1 MFKLIGLLVAAMP
14 VILFVRAM
22 FMGSKKRSQAVSHR
36 LPIAG
41 AWLLAATIAAPA
53 QPQPSRTGG
62 GLGPIDEVLL
72 YVHSDLKSTGFVEPL
87 VCALRRVLVAP
98 VNAADKIAAR
108 VVAATAAE
116 GGAGTFK
123 YLLHPYDMRD
133 GQFRYVFATSYA
145 NAAPPY
151 HVGIV
156 SMARLDPTDPEI
168 PRARRAE
175 IGATRAYKLILKSIA
190 ILAGLPNTGGCI
202 LAFPRT
208 LEELDRKPAEFCPA
222 DREALVAAKVLKAE
236 ESAGCVYV
244 SERR

>member
-1 MFKLIGLLVAAMP
+1 MP
-14 VILFVRAM
+14 RAP
-22 FMGSKKRSQAVSHR
+22 K
-36 LPIAG
+36 G
-41 AWLLAATIAAPA
+41 AT
-53 QPQPSRTGG
+53 
-62 GLGPIDEVLL
+62 
-72 YVHSDLKSTGFVEPL
+72 L

-98 VNAADKIAAR
+98 VNAADIRLPLGSNLLASPTQFDVGKIAAR
-108 VVAATAAE
+108 VAATAAE
-116 GGAGTFK
+116 GGARTFK
-123 YLLHPYDMRD
+123 YLLHPYDMKD

-145 NAAPPY
+145 NAAAPY

-156 SMARLDPTDPEI
+156 SMARLDATDPEI

-190 ILAGLPNTGGCI
+190 LLAGLPNTGGCL

-222 DREALVAAKVLKAE
+222 EREALVAAKILKAE